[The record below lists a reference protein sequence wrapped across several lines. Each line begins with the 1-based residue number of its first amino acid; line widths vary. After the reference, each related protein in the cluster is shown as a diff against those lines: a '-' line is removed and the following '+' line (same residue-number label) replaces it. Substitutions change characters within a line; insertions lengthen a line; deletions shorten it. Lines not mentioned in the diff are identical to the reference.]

1 MVGTHVGCRARTFP
15 STEGRVRRIL
25 RPLDGYV
32 LAEFWKVLA
41 ATALGFPLLVI
52 VIDISE
58 KMDNYFA
65 RELTVGEIALA
76 YLYGIPDTMFLV
88 LPAAVL
94 FATVFTIG
102 GFTRHSEITAAKA
115 SGISF
120 HRFILPIALGSVAAA
135 LLGLALAEVIP
146 PLNSRRLE
154 LLKERQVRAANMRS
168 NFAYAAEE
176 GRVYK
181 IGHADVIDQ
190 TLAQVEVERQGSGP
204 NYPTYIVIAAQGN
217 WRGERGWLL
226 SDGWVHI
233 MPDSL
238 SNLSIQFDSL
248 RDRHF
253 TEQPIHL
260 MANPKAPAE
269 MGYRDLGR
277 FIHAMERSG
286 ADVRKLRVE
295 RMLKIAIPVTCVI
308 IMLIGAPLATST
320 QRGGTAYGV
329 AISLATTV
337 VFLVLLQLTQAIGA
351 SGLVMP
357 ELAAWLP
364 GTLFAAVGT
373 VLLIKVRT

>member
-1 MVGTHVGCRARTFP
+1 M
-15 STEGRVRRIL
+15 RRIL
-25 RPLDGYV
+25 RPLDRYV
-32 LAEFWKVLA
+32 LVEFWKVLA

-65 RELTVGEIALA
+65 RELTVRDIALA

-94 FATVFTIG
+94 FATVFTVG

-120 HRFILPIALGSVAAA
+120 HRFILPIALGAVAATF
-135 LLGLALAEVIP
+135 LGLGLAEIIP

-154 LLKERQVRAANMRS
+154 LLKEKQVRAANQRS
-168 NFAYAAEE
+168 NFAYAADE

-181 IGHADVIDQ
+181 IGYADVVTQ
-190 TLAQVEVERQGSGP
+190 TLSRVEVERRGVGP
-204 NYPTYIVIAAQGN
+204 DYPTYLVTAREGAWRAAA
-217 WRGERGWLL
+217 GWQL

-233 MPDSL
+233 LPDSL
-238 SNLSIQFDSL
+238 SNVSIQFDSL

-253 TEQPIHL
+253 TEQPVHL

-277 FIHAMERSG
+277 FIAAMERSG

-329 AISLATTV
+329 AVSLATTV

-364 GTLFAAVGT
+364 GMLFAGLGT
-373 VLLIKVRT
+373 FLLVKVRT

>member
-1 MVGTHVGCRARTFP
+1 M
-15 STEGRVRRIL
+15 RIL
-25 RPLDGYV
+25 RPLDRYV
-32 LAEFWKVLA
+32 LAEFWKVLV

-52 VIDISE
+52 IIDVSE
-58 KMDNYFA
+58 KLDNYLA
-65 RELTVGEIALA
+65 RELTPGEISLA
-76 YLYGIPDTMFLV
+76 YLFGIPETMFQV

-94 FATVFTIG
+94 FATVFTVG

-120 HRFILPIALGSVAAA
+120 HRFIRPILFGAVAATFVG
-135 LLGLALAEVIP
+135 LGLAEIIP
-146 PLNSRRLE
+146 PLNARRLE
-154 LLKERQVRAANMRS
+154 LLKEKQVRSANQRS
-168 NFAYAAEE
+168 NFAYAADE

-181 IGHADVIDQ
+181 IGYADVN
-190 TLAQVEVERQGSGP
+190 TRVATKVEIERRGTGPDFPSYVVAARQGDWNAS
-204 NYPTYIVIAAQGN
+204 
-217 WRGERGWLL
+217 RGWMLRN
-226 SDGWVHI
+226 GYVHV

-238 SNLSIQFDSL
+238 SNLSVRFDSL
-248 RDRHF
+248 HDRLM
-253 TEQPIHL
+253 TEQPVNL

-277 FIHAMERSG
+277 FITAMERSG

-351 SGLVMP
+351 GGLIMP

-364 GTLFAAVGT
+364 GTLFAVIGGI
-373 VLLIKVRT
+373 LLLRVRT

>member
-1 MVGTHVGCRARTFP
+1 M
-15 STEGRVRRIL
+15 RIL
-25 RPLDGYV
+25 RPLDRYV
-32 LAEFWKVLA
+32 LSEFWKVLV

-52 VIDISE
+52 IIDVSE
-58 KMDNYFA
+58 KLDNYLA
-65 RELTVGEIALA
+65 RELTPADIGLA
-76 YLYGIPDTMFLV
+76 YLFGIPETMFQV

-94 FATVFTIG
+94 FATVFTVG

-120 HRFILPIALGSVAAA
+120 HRFILPIVVGSVAAT
-135 LLGLALAEVIP
+135 LIGLGLSEIIP
-146 PLNSRRLE
+146 PLNARRLE
-154 LLKERQVRAANMRS
+154 LLKEKQVRSANQRS
-168 NFAYAAEE
+168 NFAYAADE

-181 IGHADVIDQ
+181 IGYADVN
-190 TLAQVEVERQGSGP
+190 TKVATKVEIERRGTGP
-204 NYPTYIVIAAQGN
+204 DFPHYVVAATEGDWN
-217 WRGERGWLL
+217 PERGWMLRN
-226 SDGWVHI
+226 GYVHL

-248 RDRHF
+248 HDRLM
-253 TEQPIHL
+253 TEQPVNL

-277 FIHAMERSG
+277 FIAAMERSG

-329 AISLATTV
+329 AVSLATTV

-351 SGLVMP
+351 GGLVMP
-357 ELAAWLP
+357 EIAAWLP
-364 GTLFAAVGT
+364 GALFTVIGT
-373 VLLIKVRT
+373 FLLVRVRT